1 MNRSTVQRAYGLQ
14 IDRFQLNS
22 PIRISILQ
30 MWPGGTAILE
40 KQKKNK
46 QITFSDSIDH

>member
-1 MNRSTVQRAYGLQ
+1 MQCAYGLQ
-14 IDRFQLNS
+14 IDKFQLNS

-40 KQKKNK
+40 KKTNK
-46 QITFSDSIDH
+46 